1 MLKVIQVTNAEETIC
16 KKLSNILM
24 KPKTKNKSI
33 LQILVKQKN
42 DADHSGGSRTIIEEC
57 KLPEVLAGS

>member
-1 MLKVIQVTNAEETIC
+1 
-16 KKLSNILM
+16 M

-57 KLPEVLAGS
+57 KLPEMLAGS